1 MSDDMIENLLAANG
15 AVWAANL
22 RDVAEERDKYVRLVA
37 VLQAEVRAWRLWY
50 DYPGDSTG
58 MIMELWTNV
67 DKARA
72 NTDAQGALT

>member
-1 MSDDMIENLLAANG
+1 MSDVTNPNDAARLAS
-15 AVWAANL
+15 L
-22 RDVAEERDKYVRLVA
+22 ERRIA